1 MNFPAVQ
8 RMNCWTNTTIFYLM
22 EFINIKIIIDNSG
35 KGISMVKRFLI
46 LSGLVL
52 VFLNL
57 VACGGDVE
65 EAKSMEQI
73 YKEEGVPVKIMQIQ
87 PQLFE
92 KKLSYH
98 AILTGI
104 EESTVSARLADR
116 IEKVQVNIGDYVKKD
131 QVLITFPTDNP
142 SAQYQQAKVAYNNA
156 KTSFERIENLYGNGG
171 ISQQNYDNARTQ
183 YEVAKA
189 NFEAVS
195 QMVKVLAPM
204 SGYVTKINVVESEN
218 VKVDDELV
226 TVSRTN
232 KLKAKVWIS
241 EKEISKVETGLPA
254 IATWNEQV
262 MQGKVV
268 QVDMAINQN
277 SQAFGAVLE
286 FENNGNGLHCGV
298 TAKIDIVT
306 SQNPDAIVVNTK
318 DILTGSEGDFFFV
331 NVNGHAEKRAVMQG
345 ERQNL
350 EVEIIEGLNPGD
362 QLVVQGQL
370 LLDEASKLNII
381 E

>member
-1 MNFPAVQ
+1 
-8 RMNCWTNTTIFYLM
+8 
-22 EFINIKIIIDNSG
+22 
-35 KGISMVKRFLI
+35 MVKRFLI
-46 LSGLVL
+46 LSGLVS

-298 TAKIDIVT
+298 TAEIDIIT
-306 SQNPDAIVVNTK
+306 SQNPAAIVVNTK
-318 DILTGSEGDFFFV
+318 DILTGSEGDYVFV